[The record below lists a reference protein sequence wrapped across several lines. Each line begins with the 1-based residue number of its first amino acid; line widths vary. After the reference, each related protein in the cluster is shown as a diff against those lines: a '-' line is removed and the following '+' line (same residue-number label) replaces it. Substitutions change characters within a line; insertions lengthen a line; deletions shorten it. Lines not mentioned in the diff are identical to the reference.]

1 MRKDWIRTEE
11 EIELRQLQKLAKERR
26 KINNLPN
33 SEQSFINLPLV
44 IRKKKRIMTK
54 PTMEQLDFNSVNT
67 ID

>member
-54 PTMEQLDFNSVNT
+54 STMEQVDFNSVNT